1 MDEGCFSANH
11 SVAGGFAMPALL
23 DFGPWLG
30 VLVAGLYG
38 VALGAVQRFAWRHRS
53 LCDPA
58 SLPVSLAAFGVFFTA
73 RGLHVSLIFVSLCLL
88 WMLPVL
94 WLERRAPASVP
105 VRGPVRGPVRVPV
118 RREVRPAVGRRVAVP
133 RRAYA

>member
-1 MDEGCFSANH
+1 MDEGWFSANH

-23 DFGPWLG
+23 DFGPWIG
-30 VLVAGLYG
+30 VLVAGFYG
-38 VALGAVQRFAWRHRS
+38 VAFGAVQRFAWRHRS

-94 WLERRAPASVP
+94 WLERRPPTGASS
-105 VRGPVRGPVRVPV
+105 RAPV
-118 RREVRPAVGRRVAVP
+118 RREVRPPVGRRAAMP

>member
-1 MDEGCFSANH
+1 
-11 SVAGGFAMPALL
+11 MPALL

-30 VLVAGLYG
+30 VPFAALYG
-38 VALGAVQRFAWRHRS
+38 IGLGALQQFAWRHRS
-53 LCDPA
+53 LADPA

-94 WLERRAPASVP
+94 WVERRAPAGVA
-105 VRGPVRGPVRVPV
+105 
-118 RREVRPAVGRRVAVP
+118 VRPPPLRAPARPRVGRRIASP